1 MNDSMRRALVR
12 YALVGI
18 VLLAAASAH
27 PQSEDADALSQQAEQ
42 LIQSGKY
49 ADATEVALR
58 ALALQEKASGSDH
71 LAVAKIL
78 NALATLYRIQRRY
91 LDAERAL
98 SQSLAIEKTAL
109 GLDHPQLCQSLTHF
123 SVLYGSQ
130 GRHADA
136 EPYLNRCLSIRETA
150 RGPDHVDVGQS
161 LHELARLYRTQGRR
175 GEAEPIFARAVRLMG
190 LNHPEA
196 VLAAIRAGEFATA
209 ARALNLG
216 SRAGTGPDAAA
227 RAVRQTFLG
236 QVTDLRWTS
245 YRSSLGRT
253 PSAITIEGEATHGNN
268 LWQPFAVQLVLEGI
282 EWKLRAI
289 DLRGHAWR

>member
-12 YALVGI
+12 YALRDR
-18 VLLAAASAH
+18 LAGCSLG
-27 PQSEDADALSQQAEQ
+27 PSQSEDADALSQQAEQ

-98 SQSLAIEKTAL
+98 SQSLAIEERAL

-175 GEAEPIFARAVRLMG
+175 GEAEPSSRAVRLMG
-190 LNHPEA
+190 LEPSRSGL
-196 VLAAIRAGEFATA
+196 LAAIRAGEFATA